1 MDYLE
6 QPPVIGRT
14 ELTMNFSEIEFPAVN
29 VTNMT
34 REDDMHAAVVARISM
49 LLAQARQLWGVRM
62 SQPTVDF
69 RLRGG
74 PAGKAHLQRGHLQF
88 NAALLRANRDHFLH
102 QTVGH
107 EVAHLVTYALY
118 GARAKPHGAEWKKI
132 MRELGL
138 DTRATHD
145 YDVTGLR
152 RTRSPFIYACGC
164 DTEIR
169 VGALRHKRAAR
180 GAVYTCRR
188 CTQRIVYLHT
198 CA

>member
-1 MDYLE
+1 MNLSVVE
-6 QPPVIGRT
+6 RPAMNAT
-14 ELTMNFSEIEFPAVN
+14 ELN
-29 VTNMT
+29 
-34 REDDMHAAVVARISM
+34 RDDAMRAAVSARVAT
-49 LLAQARQLWGVRM
+49 LLAQARHAWGV
-62 SQPTVDF
+62 SLPQPTVDF
-69 RLRGG
+69 RLRGA

-118 GARAKPHGAEWKKI
+118 GARAKPHGAEWKNV
-132 MRELGL
+132 MREFGL

-152 RTRSPFIYACGC
+152 RSRSPYIYACGC

-169 VGALRHKRAAR
+169 VGALRHKRASR

-188 CTQRIVYLHT
+188 CAQRIVFLHT